1 MGVEDEAGDVRLVL
15 SGRDPAVGQ
24 HPHLERGPPAGA
36 PGQAASVQSV
46 HHPPVKVSKTAA

>member
-24 HPHLERGPPAGA
+24 HPHLEKGPPAAA
-36 PGQAASVQSV
+36 PGRAASVPSV
-46 HHPPVKVSKTAA
+46 HHSPVKV